1 MKPEDCTTALLSPNV
16 MGGEELVSFKR
27 GYKYTYKLVLDNKMD
42 FQPIGVEKNWGTAYV
57 DFEL

>member
-1 MKPEDCTTALLSPNV
+1 

-27 GYKYTYKLVLDNKMD
+27 GYKYKYKLVLDNKMD